1 MKHRFLK
8 YTLLTLALVAVVSS
22 VEAKND
28 AKNNNDAKNRKEAKL
43 GRNMEIMV
51 NFMHAISTQYVDE
64 VDAGKMMRHGANGI
78 ASMLD
83 PYTTFIPEEDVP
95 NFESMTTGRY
105 GGIGALIRKK
115 GDYVII
121 AEPYKGSPAD
131 THGLIIGDKIVA
143 IEGKDMRGAK
153 VEDISK
159 SLRGEPNTSVNV
171 TIERLLTGKR
181 EEVKI
186 RRQRV
191 VIPSITYAGYVAEGV
206 GYIRHADFTDKCY
219 DDMRA
224 AIERLQKEGELKS
237 LILDY
242 RNNGGGV
249 LQSAVKILSLFVPKG
264 TKVVETRSRNGEVHK
279 LFTQHEP
286 LLPNTPLVVLIN
298 GNSASAAEIVAGA
311 IQDLDRGVLIGQR
324 SFGKG
329 LVQSTSPLGYNSLA
343 KITIGKYYTPS
354 GRCVQAMNYNAE
366 GRPEPVAD
374 SLIKEFKTKGGRKV
388 YDGGGIMPDKKMKTE
403 YISVFAATL
412 VYMGIIE
419 DFGDEYFKKNHAKQI
434 DIKNFSISDED
445 YADFVKLAMEHDI
458 PYKSESRTALEKLRS
473 ALVKERNTSLNEALE
488 AIDKGLKDDKRSN
501 LETFRKEIVE
511 QINQNIILRYAYSE
525 GVIAN
530 SLGKDKE
537 IEETVKILA
546 DKEAY
551 KLIVTKQDTERK

>member
-8 YTLLTLALVAVVSS
+8 YTLLTLALVAVVSG
-22 VEAKND
+22 VEAKSNT
-28 AKNNNDAKNRKEAKL
+28 KSNNDSKSRKEATL

-64 VDAGKMMRHGANGI
+64 VDAAKMMRHGANGI
-78 ASMLD
+78 TSMLD
-83 PYTTFIPEEDVP
+83 PYTNFIPEEDVP
-95 NFESMTTGRY
+95 DFEYMTTGRY

-143 IEGKDMRGAK
+143 INGKEMRGAK
-153 VEDISK
+153 VDEISK
-159 SLRGEPNTSVNV
+159 SLRGEPNTTVSVTV
-171 TIERLLTGKR
+171 ERLLTGKR

-191 VIPSITYAGYVAEGV
+191 VIPSITYAGYVADGV

-224 AIERLQKEGELKS
+224 AILQLQKEGELKS

-249 LQSAVKILSLFVPKG
+249 LQSAIKILSLFVPKG
-264 TKVVETRSRNGEVHK
+264 TKVVETRGRNGETHK
-279 LFTQHEP
+279 FFTEHEP
-286 LLPNTPLVVLIN
+286 LLPNTPLMVLIN

-329 LVQSTSPLGYNSLA
+329 LVQGTSSLGYNALA
-343 KITIGKYYTPS
+343 KITVGKYYTPS

-374 SLIKEFKTKGGRKV
+374 SLIQEFKTKGGRKV
-388 YDGGGIMPDKKMKTE
+388 YDGGGIMPDKKMDPE
-403 YISVFAATL
+403 YISLFAATV
-412 VYMGIIE
+412 VYMGIVE
-419 DFGDEYFKKNHAKQI
+419 DFGDEYFKKNHTKQI
-434 DIKNFSISDED
+434 DIKNFSISDKD
-445 YADFVKLAMEHDI
+445 YEDFVTLAMERDI
-458 PYKSESRTALEKLRS
+458 PYKSESRAALEKLRS
-473 ALVKERNTSLNEALE
+473 ALVKERNTSLDEALD
-488 AIDKGLKDDKRSN
+488 AIDKGLKDDKRNN

-511 QINQNIILRYAYSE
+511 QINQNIVLRYAYSR
-525 GVIAN
+525 GVIEN
-530 SLGKDKE
+530 SLGTDKE
-537 IEETVKILA
+537 LQEAIKLLANTEE
-546 DKEAY
+546 Y
-551 KLIVTKQDTERK
+551 KRIITEQDTERK